1 MYGFYYF
8 SAHWRIICLRFGWKI
23 KRHKRGNI
31 QQLPGAGKD
40 PESKLALP
48 LPTGTRSQVMVGGSL
63 LLLGPHTFLSQ
74 LVTSPGAHC
83 CLWGWPA
90 HARGWEGVLAA
101 GFLPGQSLY
110 WQERAG
116 PLTQEVLGVRSGRGI
131 PEAGLARP
139 PTPPA
144 LPAGAPDRA
153 EEWLGQTCTG
163 ASQKK
168 GSSGLV
174 PELIN
179 YAQEKKNNNKKPTPI
194 TLNSRTQKQKMR
206 VVSCRH
212 SAKALGQAPGYQIW
226 NCFTLF
232 VAEIEY
238 KALTEANGFF
248 LGKDDNI

>member
-1 MYGFYYF
+1 
-8 SAHWRIICLRFGWKI
+8 
-23 KRHKRGNI
+23 
-31 QQLPGAGKD
+31 
-40 PESKLALP
+40 
-48 LPTGTRSQVMVGGSL
+48 MVGGSL

-163 ASQKK
+163 ASQNK

-179 YAQEKKNNNKKPTPI
+179 YAQEKKTTTKNQHQSPSIQGHRSRRWGWFPADIQQRPWDRLQGTKFEI
-194 TLNSRTQKQKMR
+194 VSLSSWLRLNIK
-206 VVSCRH
+206 
-212 SAKALGQAPGYQIW
+212 L
-226 NCFTLF
+226 
-232 VAEIEY
+232 
-238 KALTEANGFF
+238 
-248 LGKDDNI
+248 